1 MQQARFRRLTVGLT
15 IACLAVFIGVGYWN
29 DTQFDAATPTVIS
42 TPSTTTT
49 DPTPAAFSGTISQL
63 SLISVGQ
70 RLILEG
76 TLITAEG
83 FSAGKRFTLDDGTGT
98 ITLLLWQELVDT
110 LPDPNQLTVGS
121 HVRVTGTIE
130 EFNAGLEIIPAS
142 AGDILVVQ

>member
-1 MQQARFRRLTVGLT
+1 MQQARFGRITVGLT

-29 DTQFDAATPTVIS
+29 NSQFEAAAPTVIP
-42 TPSTTTT
+42 TTSTTTT
-49 DPTPAAFSGTISQL
+49 DPAPAAVQGTINQL

-76 TLITAEG
+76 TLITAED

-110 LPDPNQLTVGS
+110 LPDPNQLTPGTR
-121 HVRVTGTIE
+121 VRVTGTIE

-142 AGDILVVQ
+142 AGDILVLQ